1 LLGQLPNPDPQA
13 IHALGDAL
21 GFSDPAPLATFVE
34 LVNDWLSQQ
43 IESSGDK
50 PQLVRV
56 AETWERINGAARN
69 VEEYNLERKPLVFAV
84 FGLLAE
90 AARPGAAG

>member
-1 LLGQLPNPDPQA
+1 M
-13 IHALGDAL
+13 HALGDAL

-34 LVNDWLSQQ
+34 LVNDWLSQRL
-43 IESSGDK
+43 ESSGDK
-50 PQLVRV
+50 PRSARV

-90 AARPGAAG
+90 AARA